1 MRARVHT
8 DRHARNL
15 AHLLLNVPLQGH
27 SVSLRFRSTER
38 CVFDREVSRTARH
51 TTSHGILHRTAYYVA
66 WYHARHGA
74 YPARYDIPDTGI
86 LHSIVSRLA
95 WHATRQGVAWHAT
108 RHGVSQSHA
117 AW

>member
-38 CVFDREVSRTARH
+38 CVFDREVSHTAR
-51 TTSHGILHRTAYYVA
+51 YP
-66 WYHARHGA
+66 ARHGA

-95 WHATRQGVAWHAT
+95 WHATRHGVSRYPT
-108 RHGVSQSHA
+108 RHGDSRGTVSRMA
-117 AW
+117 RDARVAW